1 MGIQFTESQQ
11 LVIDSRHENIL
22 VSAAAGSGKTAV
34 LVERIIQ
41 MISRE
46 KDPVDIDRLLIV
58 TFTKAAASEMRERIS
73 NGIGER
79 LAKHPENQHLQRQS
93 ALLHNAQITTIDSF
107 CLFVIRNHFQEIGL
121 DPAFRVADEGEVKLL
136 MQDAMEE
143 VLEEAYSEKKESF
156 CKLVE
161 GYCPGK
167 KDTFLEEQ
175 MKDLYRFAMS
185 YPWPEK
191 WLLQHKMDY
200 HVQSKEELLGS
211 DLIRY
216 LEDYLKQIFEECRN
230 QMTLCHQICLQPDG
244 PYMYAENVENTLSQV
259 EKLCEMDSY
268 EAYSQAINNVT
279 FERLPSK
286 KDESVSAEKRNWAQ
300 TIRNQVK
307 EQLKKIQER
316 FFMQSIEGIWN
327 QMNKMDSIVQELV
340 DLTLLFA
347 KRFEEKKRDKNLLDF
362 TDMEH
367 LALQILCQEED
378 GRIVA
383 TAAAKDLRNYF
394 VEIMVDEYQ
403 DSNLVQECI
412 LSCISGEEDGHF
424 NRFMVGDVKQS
435 IYKFRLARPE
445 LFMEK
450 YLTYDT
456 KPGNHHRI
464 DLSRN
469 FRSRKQV
476 IDSVNLIFEQ
486 LMAPDLGKIAYDES
500 ARLYCGASYP
510 EENVVEGDFATEFLM
525 LQPDTESEEK
535 DAMQEARMIAGRI
548 RKLLREQKVTDKETG
563 ELRLASYGDIV
574 VLIRGGA
581 DYEDALKDALEERH
595 IPCFVTSKTGYFQTK
610 EITQIMQIL
619 RVLDNPLQDI
629 PCYGTMVSAFGGFQE
644 EEIAAIVAASP
655 DTRYLYR
662 KVEQYIITGDIE
674 SGIGE
679 SSAQNHVEGIQKD
692 NIKDSIK
699 GHTETK
705 DAALV
710 QKCRDFLEHIKEY
723 RSYVPYLSISEL
735 LEKLLEEMH
744 YLEYVTASPD
754 GMQRRANVQLLLEK
768 ASTFEQTSFKG
779 LYHFIRYIDQ
789 IEKSNVE
796 YGEANVLDEN
806 ADVVRIMTIH
816 KSKGLEFPICIV
828 AGMGKSLNRQ
838 DSRKAILTDIDM
850 GIGADYVD
858 SDLRMKR
865 KTLRKNIMARKI
877 LLDSQAEELRVL
889 YVALTRAKEKLIISG
904 VVDNL
909 EKKIEDTI
917 SVMNS
922 GEVILPYS
930 IRTDAGSFMDLIFAA
945 LLRTPSMQPLLHRYG
960 YGINPLPGLSA
971 DISCQLVQSSDVD
984 EEDLLQDVH
993 EVFEWEQFKKD
1004 LITGVTDENM
1014 TEDLQNRFE
1023 YVYPYENLQELHS
1036 KTSVSELKMAAIH
1049 NREDQ
1054 GEAKLF
1060 EESIPLPYLPSF
1072 LKEEEKVSGAVRGS
1086 AMHRIMELIE
1096 FQKEYSPDE
1105 LKRYLLILTQSG
1117 KMSAEYA
1124 DAVQQKKVLHFLQT
1138 DLAGRMQLADR
1149 ENRLYREQPFVLGLS
1164 ANRVKEEFPEEE
1176 NVLIQGIIDVFFYEE
1191 DEIVLLDYKTD
1202 VVDSEKEL
1210 VDRYK
1215 VQLDYYKEAL
1225 ERITG
1230 KRVKQVLIYS
1240 FYFEKEIMV
1249 E

>member
-1 MGIQFTESQQ
+1 MGIQFTKSQQ

-156 CKLVE
+156 CRLVE

-216 LEDYLKQIFEECRN
+216 LEDYLKQTFEECRN

-279 FERLPSK
+279 FERLSSK
-286 KDESVSAEKRNWAQ
+286 KDESVSADKRNWAQ

-362 TDMEH
+362 SDMEH

-383 TAAAKDLRNYF
+383 TDAAKDLRNYF

-581 DYEDALKDALEERH
+581 DYEDALKDSLEERH

-629 PCYGTMVSAFGGFQE
+629 PCYGTMVSAFGEFQE

-674 SGIGE
+674 SDIGE
-679 SSAQNHVEGIQKD
+679 SSAQNHVVGIQKD
-692 NIKDSIK
+692 DIKDSIK

-710 QKCRDFLEHIKEY
+710 QKCRDFLEHVKEY

-789 IEKSNVE
+789 SEKSNVE

-1049 NREDQ
+1049 KREDQ